1 MKYFGR
7 KSKLILVSFL
17 LLLYISPMIFIS
29 SYASPAILAEPNI
42 NKDFS
47 LSSVGLQ
54 SVSGWKTGDGNI
66 VGVHSNTHSDD
77 VSYYSLEAITDPVAS
92 HGELYVNVSSWPAG
106 YENYQVHIYAVI
118 RGYRQ
123 SGSHEA
129 DMWFRFGTGGTLIK
143 YYDDFVDTGYAVID
157 EIFDISSGD
166 FVAGELILSITCNP
180 NWPNENFRIDFDYL
194 YVEVVKWMEVG
205 EAGFIL
211 PISWSPEVQF
221 GYDAFF
227 IFLGLIMIP
236 ASTMYLVR
244 GGKKGMSTD
253 KLFYG
258 LVIFALGVGF
268 LIGGIMP

>member
-1 MKYFGR
+1 M

-17 LLLYISPMIFIS
+17 LLLYIGPMIFIS

-77 VSYYSLEAITDPVAS
+77 VSYYSLEAIVDPVAA
-92 HGELYVNVSSWPAG
+92 HGELYVNVSSFPAG

-129 DMWFRFGTGGTLIK
+129 DMWFRFGTSGTLIE
-143 YYDDFVDTGYAVID
+143 YYDDFVDTGYDVID
-157 EIFDISSGD
+157 EIFDISPSD

-194 YVEVVKWMEVG
+194 YVEVLEWMEVG
-205 EAGFIL
+205 EAELIFTVPLDETGL
-211 PISWSPEVQF
+211 
-221 GYDAFF
+221 DMLL

-236 ASTMYLVR
+236 LSTLYLVK
-244 GGKKGMSTD
+244 GGRSEMSSD

-258 LVIFALGVGF
+258 LIAFVMGWALF
-268 LIGGIMP
+268 LGGIMS